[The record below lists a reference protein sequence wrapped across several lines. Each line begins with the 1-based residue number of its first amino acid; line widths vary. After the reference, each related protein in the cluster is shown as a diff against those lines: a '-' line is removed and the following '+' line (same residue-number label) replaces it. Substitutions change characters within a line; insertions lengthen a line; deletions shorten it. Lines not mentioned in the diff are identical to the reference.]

1 MLIPL
6 LNKTGSKKDADDLL
20 TNSGEISRMLIWLA
34 IFVILPEFR
43 NKFSRILGAEN
54 LKG

>member
-1 MLIPL
+1 ML
-6 LNKTGSKKDADDLL
+6 KFVDEFAR
-20 TNSGEISRMLIWLA
+20 ISPMLMFLA
-34 IFVILPEFR
+34 IFVILPEFK